1 MRGGL
6 INHHNH
12 PNQYLREILLVNTV
26 HVALGDFNIDFL
38 TNDSNNLKQLMEAFS
53 MHQLISQPTC
63 IPGASL
69 LDHVYVALPF
79 FRIQNIC
86 VATKGVYY
94 SDHEAI
100 KVTVTNLRFPTSM
113 LPLMGNNYIYRKQA
127 PTIAL
132 KHILKSLPTK
142 KQVSLSS

>member
-1 MRGGL
+1 
-6 INHHNH
+6 
-12 PNQYLREILLVNTV
+12 
-26 HVALGDFNIDFL
+26 
-38 TNDSNNLKQLMEAFS
+38 

-63 IPGASL
+63 VPGASL

-79 FRIQNIC
+79 FQIQNIC

-100 KVTVTNLRFPTSM
+100 KVALTNLRFPTSM
-113 LPLMGNNYIYRKQA
+113 LPLMGNNYIYHKQA

-132 KHILKSLPTK
+132 KNILKSLPTK